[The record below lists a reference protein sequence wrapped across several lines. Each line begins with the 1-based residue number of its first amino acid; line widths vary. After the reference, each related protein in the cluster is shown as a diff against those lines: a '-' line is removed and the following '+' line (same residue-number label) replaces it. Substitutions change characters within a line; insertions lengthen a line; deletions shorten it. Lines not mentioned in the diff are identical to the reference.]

1 LDADLLHKLIVPNAF
16 ALCVFWLM
24 KMTPADSALDN
35 GETFYLFI
43 AIIFATQSIGGATEL
58 VILL

>member
-1 LDADLLHKLIVPNAF
+1 
-16 ALCVFWLM
+16 M